1 MKRTF
6 AHVCETGAER
16 RTWLQGMENVTKIH
30 TLKCAAFN
38 LGSLMRKI
46 FGLAKPRNW
55 EASLATALAAAF
67 FMIFGVWMTQ
77 SAVKMAPAVL
87 LLISTILLYDFM
99 KSPRDEIQIIRFS
112 KIGTY

>member
-1 MKRTF
+1 MERTF
-6 AHVCETGAER
+6 AHVCETGAGR
-16 RTWLQGMENVTKIH
+16 RTWLQGRENVTKIH

-38 LGSLMRKI
+38 LGLLMRKI

-67 FMIFGVWMTQ
+67 FMIFGEWMTQ
-77 SAVKMAPAVL
+77 GTVRMAPAVL
-87 LLISTILLYDFM
+87 LLISTILLCCLM
-99 KSPRDEIQIIRFS
+99 KSKQDVIRIIRFF